1 MSNSFPDVNFQL
13 CIFYT
18 HFTCTY
24 AHLLFLNWK
33 FILCPNHPYYAL
45 KKKRN
50 LSVFAL
56 LLQSPAG
63 NGDTSDLQEYWIL
76 RWNRKQTKR
85 NFLFIFSHTTRNF
98 YFISVFWSIKK
109 RATGCSA
116 RYCGD
121 REWGI
126 KWVLE
131 PNIDIWIY
139 IHLKF
144 VFGGYEALTLKRAM
158 LHDWLDLQAGR
169 L

>member
-1 MSNSFPDVNFQL
+1 MWISSFASFKLISLVLN
-13 CIFYT
+13 T
-18 HFTCTY
+18 
-24 AHLLFLNWK
+24 HLLFLNWK
-33 FILCPNHPYYAL
+33 FILCPNHSFYAL

-56 LLQSPAG
+56 LLQSPSG
-63 NGDTSDLQEYWIL
+63 NGETSDLQEHWIL
-76 RWNRKQTKR
+76 LWNRKQMKR
-85 NFLFIFSHTTRNF
+85 NFIFIFSPWWET
-98 YFISVFWSIKK
+98 FILKVCFDPP
-109 RATGCSA
+109 RRGQLDCSA

-139 IHLKF
+139 ILLKF
-144 VFGGYEALTLKRAM
+144 VSAGYEALSLKRAV
-158 LHDWLDLQAGR
+158 LHGWLDLPAGR